1 MSGAQRIDEV
11 VGLLEAYVLG
21 EIDLP
26 RERVAA
32 ALKLLDLMVPDAPP
46 WPDDGD
52 VAPVLGNDQTVFA
65 FPRKFSA

>member
-11 VGLLEAYVLG
+11 ISLLERYVLG
-21 EIDLP
+21 EVDLP
-26 RERVAA
+26 RERVMA

-52 VAPVLGNDQTVFA
+52 EAPVLGNDQTVFA

>member
-11 VGLLEAYVLG
+11 VELLEAYALG

-32 ALKLLDLMVPDAPP
+32 ALRLLDLMVPDA
-46 WPDDGD
+46 DG
-52 VAPVLGNDQTVFA
+52 AEVLMSAFA

>member
-1 MSGAQRIDEV
+1 MSGAQRIDQV
-11 VGLLEAYVLG
+11 VELLEAYALG

-32 ALKLLDLMVPDAPP
+32 ALRLLDLMVPDARP
-46 WPDDGD
+46 PDDG
-52 VAPVLGNDQTVFA
+52 AEVLMSAFA